1 MNKTWKP
8 TTSGILS
15 IISGALGMIFGLSV
29 FGRAHDAIR
38 ATRQAGLHL
47 IGLFLFVM
55 GAMAILGGIFAL
67 LRKVWGVALAGGI
80 CAIFSPGWVLGI
92 LSVIFVS
99 ISKGEFGKT
108 TAS

>member
-15 IISGALGMIFGLSV
+15 IVSGAIGMIFGLAV
-29 FGRAHDAIR
+29 FARAQDAVR
-38 ATRQAGLHL
+38 ETRQAGLHL

-55 GAMAILGGIFAL
+55 GAMAIVGGVFAF
-67 LRKVWGVALAGGI
+67 LRKLWGLALAGGI
-80 CAIFSPGWVLGI
+80 CAMFSPGWVLGI

-99 ISKGEFGKT
+99 ISQGEFGKPVV
-108 TAS
+108 S